1 MSAAASEIYE
11 QGFSVRVF
19 TEEFVLEVN
28 KKRESQH
35 WEFEMC
41 CLLWRENVHV
51 KKKVDPKK
59 KTCLQAKVKKKTHT
73 KKKSDLSHV
82 PEETTI
88 V

>member
-1 MSAAASEIYE
+1 MSAVASEIYE

-51 KKKVDPKK
+51 KKKWTPRKK
-59 KTCLQAKVKKKTHT
+59 LVSKQKFKKKTHT
-73 KKKSDLSHV
+73 KNK
-82 PEETTI
+82 
-88 V
+88 

>member
-51 KKKVDPKK
+51 KKKWTPRKK
-59 KTCLQAKVKKKTHT
+59 RVSKQKLKKKTHT
-73 KKKSDLSHV
+73 QKTSDLSHV